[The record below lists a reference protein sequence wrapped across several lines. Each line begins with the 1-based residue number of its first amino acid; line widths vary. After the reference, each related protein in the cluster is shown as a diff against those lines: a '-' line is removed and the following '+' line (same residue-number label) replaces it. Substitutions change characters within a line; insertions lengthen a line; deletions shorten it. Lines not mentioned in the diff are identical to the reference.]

1 MTLND
6 LLIDKRTVRRNIE
19 KGRLDAATYR
29 SLLDQLPDRS
39 ANVWRPDA
47 SGASEPRTPA
57 PAPAPA
63 APPPVASPIAS
74 PIASDERVDPNMT
87 EHVTSMSPG

>member
-1 MTLND
+1 MTLDD

-39 ANVWRPDA
+39 ANVWRPDL
-47 SGASEPRTPA
+47 SSSVER
-57 PAPAPA
+57 APA
-63 APPPVASPIAS
+63 APPPAPPAVSPAPSPID
-74 PIASDERVDPNMT
+74 SDDLADPSV
-87 EHVTSMSPG
+87 EHVAPMSVG